1 MNQCCCIIVNQPLL
15 LSDVLGFPLFL
26 YSFRHPIPEDTWG
39 LITLSPYTPPACDHF
54 SDFPFFN
61 DLGSLEDYWS
71 FIERYSIGTTLTFV
85 SWWWWARGFWRGC
98 PEINATWPPHVRE
111 SLCPH
116 VHRLLR
122 LTVGLDDRCW
132 SDLPAVSSSFFFFL
146 SQCIYLWIYQIITM
160 YILSI
165 LYFNLLIVPQESQTK
180 VNITDLSFFVLCST
194 LHSGAQAL
202 STA

>member
-26 YSFRHPIPEDTWG
+26 YSFQHPIPEDTWG
-39 LITLSPYTPPACDHF
+39 LITLSPYTPPARDHF

-71 FIERYSIGTTLTFV
+71 FVERYSIGITLTFV
-85 SWWWWARGFWRGC
+85 LWWWRARGFWRGC
-98 PEINATWPPHVRE
+98 PEINTTWPPHVRE

-132 SDLPAVSSSFFFFL
+132 SDLPAVVRYHEMPEATKPNTLRWMECLRNFAVHNLGNPTASLDWQPHRHTFL
-146 SQCIYLWIYQIITM
+146 
-160 YILSI
+160 
-165 LYFNLLIVPQESQTK
+165 V
-180 VNITDLSFFVLCST
+180 
-194 LHSGAQAL
+194 
-202 STA
+202 